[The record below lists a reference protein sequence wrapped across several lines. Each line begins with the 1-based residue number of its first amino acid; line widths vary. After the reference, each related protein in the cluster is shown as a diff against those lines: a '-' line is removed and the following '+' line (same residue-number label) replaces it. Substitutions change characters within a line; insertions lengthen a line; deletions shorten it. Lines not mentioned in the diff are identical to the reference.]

1 MKTRKENVN
10 IYAMNLFCIFIIFC
24 TNILFNGWICAGN
37 RVFYLDDLY
46 SVNIF
51 LDVNNIWEWIFN
63 TGANKLRPVTNFAMG
78 MVLKVAENNYEI
90 IDEVLLILNY
100 INALLIYAFAYIVQQ
115 KNEIVYRI
123 ILSCVCAMMF
133 IASRFAYYN
142 ISELFGIMEGL
153 GITFSLGML
162 ILLWK
167 YMECNKKKFYYIALI
182 MYTLLIWTHERY
194 FVLFILFPLV
204 LFFQKDSDLLQKC
217 KNILLPILVLIS
229 FWIIR
234 SMLFGNRVLDG
245 TAGTSISDTFN
256 IMTAIIFCVSQMGYI
271 LGFNCGPQYLNGI
284 DLKQV
289 PTEVNI
295 LLILNLI
302 IILDIFA
309 EYIKLLLKNSVFRK
323 ENIKKIVLLL
333 AFIGLCIVCSSI
345 TIRVEMR
352 WIYVSYAGYLI
363 LLFYMIYGLIEQKTV
378 TNKHIFIFL
387 LFIISVFATEQFYR
401 NQYKNI
407 YYWTQK
413 DLSREL
419 YNVTVEKYDDDLVN
433 KNIIIVGE
441 FWKNNG
447 WQSENW
453 KAFFS
458 PYINSEG
465 INVIYSK
472 DIYEAEQQIKNSDN
486 YIVLLEDMDN
496 RRYTDVTSKIAV
508 EGMKKIYGI
517 YEDYWCDMNCAFE
530 IRGNANSK
538 ATLTFY
544 YPDDLEI
551 KGIPNGIIVVNGTNE
566 INYDLTG
573 NLTTVEIEL
582 IQDRTNTVQIAANYW
597 VHENTGRSED
607 GRLSNTLYVAVE

>member
-1 MKTRKENVN
+1 MKTRQENVN